1 MNPAEII
8 AISVGSITL
17 LAAILGGLLW
27 LIRAQVALH
36 RAFQP
41 NGGSSVKDQLNRIEA
56 DMKDVRRK
64 VDEHITYH
72 LNNDL

>member
-1 MNPAEII
+1 MNTAEII

-27 LIRAQVALH
+27 LIRAQVALQ
-36 RAFQP
+36 REFKP
-41 NGGSSVKDQLNRIEA
+41 NGGSSTRDALNRIES
-56 DMKDVRRK
+56 DMKDVRHK
-64 VDEHITYH
+64 VDEHINYH

>member
-27 LIRAQVALH
+27 LIRAQVALQ
-36 RAFQP
+36 REFKP
-41 NGGSSVKDQLNRIEA
+41 NGGSSTRDALNRIES

>member
-1 MNPAEII
+1 MNFDSPSDLVPLVILTTA
-8 AISVGSITL
+8 V
-17 LAAILGGLLW
+17 LGGVLW
-27 LIRAQVALH
+27 LIRAQLAMH
-36 RAFQP
+36 KAFQP
-41 NGGSSVKDQLNRIEA
+41 NGGSSVKDQLNRIES